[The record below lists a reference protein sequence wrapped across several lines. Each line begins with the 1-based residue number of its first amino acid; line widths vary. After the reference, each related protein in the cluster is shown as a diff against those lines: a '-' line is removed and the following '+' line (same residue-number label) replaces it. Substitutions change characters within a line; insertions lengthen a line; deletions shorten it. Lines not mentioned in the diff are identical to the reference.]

1 MTAMTQPIRI
11 VFNTKEPGYR
21 TKTWFAYLGVFTL
34 FAGDAVRYS
43 IGWLGWG
50 VFLVALTISSF
61 VLFFRSGKLGLEGP
75 KVWLSRVPALLYAL
89 LGWMLL
95 SATWSD
101 YSKITL
107 LAVVAQVGTTLY
119 GVFLAGMFSWR
130 HLLRIFANV
139 IRTIIF
145 SSLIFE
151 VYAAIRGPIA
161 PIFGNYEGDTPPAPE
176 YYWSRANL
184 FEGERIQGIVG
195 NSNLL
200 AYVAMVGLVI
210 FAVEYSIIAGPR
222 WLSVLGMSTSALALA
237 LAKSAGIGFA
247 MAAIAAA
254 AAVSIAAEG
263 KDRDTRHRYYRMAWF
278 TAGVAGFFV
287 LVYRAQVFEFFGKS
301 PDMTGRSG
309 IWKAVLHLIAQK
321 PNLGWGWI
329 SHWVPG
335 VKPYDG
341 LVVIK
346 GVPYFQAHNAYLDMW
361 LQVGSVGFALFVALL
376 VVTFVKLW
384 RLAVRHTSVLYL
396 WPILVFVGI
405 LAQNLTESRMLIEI
419 GWVFV
424 SLFAVKANEPSEAL
438 EPKGRSPK
446 RARLLALGLLQSRFQ
461 QRKDR

>member
-43 IGWLGWG
+43 IGWIGWG
-50 VFLVALTISSF
+50 VMLVALTVSSF
-61 VLFFRSGKLGLEGP
+61 VLFFRGGKMGLEGP
-75 KVWLSRVPALLYAL
+75 KVWLSRVPALLYVL

-95 SATWSD
+95 SALWSD

-184 FEGERIQGIVG
+184 LEGERIQGIVG

-200 AYVAMVGLVI
+200 AYVAMVGIVV

-254 AAVSIAAEG
+254 AVVSIAAEG
-263 KDRDTRHRYYRMAWF
+263 KNRETRHRYYRIAWF
-278 TAGVAGFFV
+278 SAGIAGFFV

-309 IWKAVLHLIAQK
+309 IWKAVLQLIAQK

-346 GVPYFQAHNAYLDMW
+346 GVPYFQAHNAYLDVT
-361 LQVGSVGFALFVALL
+361 LQLGFIGLALFLALIL
-376 VVTFVKLW
+376 ITFIKLW
-384 RLAVRHTSVLYL
+384 RLAVRHTSALYL
-396 WPILVFVGI
+396 WPILLFMGLLVWS
-405 LAQNLTESRMLIEI
+405 LTESRMLIEI
-419 GWVFV
+419 GWVLLM
-424 SLFAVKANEPSEAL
+424 LFAIKVNESPELL
-438 EPKGRSPK
+438 EPKGRSAK
-446 RARLLALGLLQSRFQ
+446 RTRIAFWAKKPVLKLKQ
-461 QRKDR
+461 KD